1 MILIIK
7 FFEEIPAGNVQP
19 LLEQLKALTNK
30 KIIFV
35 HLSTMFMLAV
45 HYTVYT
51 YFILFL
57 VTSLYLEASLISVFY
72 FLFGISA
79 VACGVLGV
87 GFFTRIGSKKSI
99 LIILGSFSLS
109 LFILPY
115 STIAM
120 PIFIIAM
127 MIWGGLSWALA
138 PAQQDYIVQTDPV
151 YSDIHQSFNN

>member
-1 MILIIK
+1 M
-7 FFEEIPAGNVQP
+7 
-19 LLEQLKALTNK
+19 
-30 KIIFV
+30 
-35 HLSTMFMLAV
+35 
-45 HYTVYT
+45 
-51 YFILFL
+51 
-57 VTSLYLEASLISVFY
+57 ISVFY
-72 FLFGISA
+72 FLFGIAA
-79 VACGVLGV
+79 VAGGVIGGGLA
-87 GFFTRIGSKKSI
+87 TRIGSKKSI

-151 YSDIHQSFNN
+151 YSDIHQSFNKIGRASCRERV